1 MMLKKLGI
9 VLVLALWCLVSVTA
23 LAEGYKLG
31 DTVEDFTATL
41 SDGTVFTLSEALAEG
56 KPVLLNFWAS
66 WCGPCKMEMPAME
79 EAWQQV
85 KDDAAFV
92 CLSTEATDTPEKI
105 ASIRDELGL
114 ETLPMG
120 LGGEDLF
127 KKMMKT
133 DSVPLTVV
141 IDRNGVLCFVHHGS
155 VPSTEKF
162 VNLMKIFTAEDYSAP
177 QLLDEFPRTKA
188 AAEPSS
194 VEEMRAVIGAQDM
207 EIVVDDNDRV
217 WPFVAREDGVYASNT
232 ASENSR
238 AAFSVRVNA
247 QAGEGV
253 AFEYTVKDIPGFMQF
268 GVSVDGKLV
277 DVMDGRKDWTDFA
290 VTFNTAGEHVVTF
303 SFNFNAQ
310 IEGAESMF
318 AGLRNVRRVS
328 AEEAGRIL
336 SAKEPSVCSL
346 KGFDIQFEVVEG
358 EFRDLVIMIGGEYE
372 YQRSMML
379 VGEAPVKVRI
389 RIGDGINAHH
399 AFVCTNTDVFM
410 LDTLPHDELGYL
422 VEMTLPSED
431 EADSCSM
438 SVFPSAMLSFDS
450 FGLSRSDFIF
460 YFSEKALDEMLAE
473 YNQKLYNPNA
483 EEQVEFTWSYVD
495 EVQEQKEP
503 ETPDESNLNPDGT
516 ANYTVLVTDNGGNGI
531 ERVMVQICTDAM
543 CQVFFTDANGVV
555 TMTADPF
562 AYQVHILKA
571 PGFATPEETYR
582 LPELGGSLKIELN
595 AL

>member
-1 MMLKKLGI
+1 MLKKLGV
-9 VLVLALWCLVSVTA
+9 VLVLVLWCMVSVAA
-23 LAEGYKLG
+23 LAEGYTLG
-31 DTVEDFTATL
+31 DTVEDFSATL

-66 WCGPCKMEMPAME
+66 WCGPCKNEMPAME
-79 EAWQQV
+79 EAWQQL
-85 KDDAAFV
+85 KDDVAFV
-92 CLSTEATDTPEKI
+92 CLSTESTDTLETI
-105 ASIRDELGL
+105 ASLRENLGL

-133 DSVPLTVV
+133 DSIPLTVV

-162 VNLMKIFTAEDYSAP
+162 VDLMGVFTAEDYSAP

-194 VEEMRAVIGAQDM
+194 VEEMRAVIGAQDV
-207 EIVVDDNDRV
+207 EIVLDGGERV

-253 AFEYTVKDIPGFMQF
+253 AFEYAVKDIPGLMQF
-268 GVSVDGKLV
+268 GVSVDGKLR
-277 DVMDGRKDWTDFA
+277 DVMDGSKDWTDNA
-290 VTFNTAGEHVVTF
+290 VTFDTAGEHVVTF
-303 SFNFNAQ
+303 SYNYNRASGDVT
-310 IEGAESMF
+310 EMF
-318 AGLRNVRRVS
+318 AGVRNVRKVS

-336 SAKEPSVCSL
+336 AAKEPSVCSL
-346 KGFDIQFEVVEG
+346 KGFDIQFEVLEG
-358 EFRDLVIMIGGEYE
+358 EFRDLVMMINGEYE
-372 YQRSMML
+372 YQRGKML
-379 VGEAPVKVRI
+379 VSEAPVKVRI
-389 RIGDGINAHH
+389 RIGDGINASH
-399 AFVCTNTDVFM
+399 AFVFTDTDVFM
-410 LDTLPHDELGYL
+410 LNTLPHDELGYL
-422 VEMTLPSED
+422 VEMTPLSED
-431 EADSCSM
+431 VASSCAI
-438 SVFPSAMLSFDS
+438 SVYPSAMVSFDQL
-450 FGLSRSDFIF
+450 GLSYSDFSF
-460 YFSEKALDEMLAE
+460 YFSEKALDELIDW
-473 YNQKLYNPNA
+473 YNEQVYDPNA
-483 EEQVEFTWSYVD
+483 EEQVEFTWSYLD
-495 EVQEQKEP
+495 EMQEP
-503 ETPDESNLNPDGT
+503 EKQEEQTESDLNPDGT

-531 ERVMVQICTDAM
+531 ERVMVQICTNAM

-571 PGFATPEETYR
+571 PGFATPEETYL

>member
-1 MMLKKLGI
+1 MLKKLG
-9 VLVLALWCLVSVTA
+9 VVLMLVLWCMVSVTA

-41 SDGTVFTLSEALAEG
+41 SDGTVFSLSEALAEG

-85 KDDAAFV
+85 KDDAVFV
-92 CLSTEATDTPEKI
+92 CLSTEGTDTLETI
-105 ASIRDELGL
+105 ASIREELGL
-114 ETLPMG
+114 ATLPMG
-120 LGGEDLF
+120 LGGEDLY
-127 KKMMKT
+127 KKMNKT
-133 DSVPLTVV
+133 NSIPLTVV
-141 IDRNGVLCFVHHGS
+141 IDRNGVLCFRHHGS
-155 VPSTEKF
+155 VPTAEKF
-162 VNLMKIFTAEDYSAP
+162 VDLMEVFTAEGYSEP
-177 QLLDEFPRTKA
+177 RLLEEIPRIRTA
-188 AAEPSS
+188 AAPSS
-194 VEEMRAVIGAQDM
+194 VEEMRAAIGAQDM
-207 EIVVDDNDRV
+207 EIVLDGSDRV

-277 DVMDGRKDWTDFA
+277 DVMDGRKDWTDSA

-303 SFNFNAQ
+303 SFNLNAQ
-310 IEGAESMF
+310 IEGTESIF

-358 EFRDLVIMIGGEYE
+358 EFRDLVIMINGEYE
-372 YQRSMML
+372 YERSKML
-379 VGEAPVKVRI
+379 VSEAPVKVRI

-431 EADSCSM
+431 EADACSM

-460 YFSEKALDEMLAE
+460 YFSEKTLDEMLAR

-516 ANYTVLVTDNGGNGI
+516 ANYTVLVTDNAGNGI
-531 ERVMVQICTDAM
+531 EKAMVQICTNAM

-555 TMTADPF
+555 NMTADPF
-562 AYQVHILKA
+562 AYQVHILRA
-571 PGFATPEETYR
+571 PGFVTPEETYL

>member
-1 MMLKKLGI
+1 MLKKLGV

-23 LAEGYKLG
+23 LAEGYTLG

-85 KDDAAFV
+85 KDDVAFV
-92 CLSTEATDTPEKI
+92 CLSTESTDTLETI
-105 ASIRDELGL
+105 ASLRENLGL

-127 KKMMKT
+127 MKMMKT
-133 DSVPLTVV
+133 NSIPLTVV

-155 VPSTEKF
+155 VPTAEKF
-162 VNLMKIFTAEDYSAP
+162 VDLMGVFTAEDYSAP
-177 QLLDEFPRTKA
+177 QLLEEMPRIRT

-194 VEEMRAVIGAQDM
+194 VEEMRAVIGVQDV
-207 EIVVDDNDRV
+207 EIVLDGSERV

-238 AAFSVRVNA
+238 AAFSVRVSA

-253 AFEYTVKDIPGFMQF
+253 AFEYTVKDIPGLMQF
-268 GVSVDGKLV
+268 GVSVDGKLR
-277 DVMDGRKDWTDFA
+277 DVMDGSKDWTDNA
-290 VTFNTAGEHVVTF
+290 VTFDTAGEHVVTF
-303 SFNFNAQ
+303 SYNYNRAS
-310 IEGAESMF
+310 GDVAEMF
-318 AGLRNVRRVS
+318 AGVRNVRKVS
-328 AEEAGRIL
+328 AEEAGKIL

-346 KGFDIQFEVVEG
+346 KGFDIQFEVLEG
-358 EFRDLVIMIGGEYE
+358 EFRDLVMMINGEYE
-372 YQRSMML
+372 YQRGKML
-379 VGEAPVKVRI
+379 VSEAPVKVRI
-389 RIGDGINAHH
+389 RIGDGINASH
-399 AFVCTNTDVFM
+399 AFVFTDTDAFM

-422 VEMTLPSED
+422 VEMTPLSED
-431 EADSCSM
+431 VASSCAV
-438 SVFPSAMLSFDS
+438 SVYPSAMVSFDQL
-450 FGLSRSDFIF
+450 GLSYSDFSF
-460 YFSEKALDEMLAE
+460 YFSEKALDELMAW
-473 YNQKLYNPNA
+473 YNDMVYDPNA
-483 EEQVEFTWSYVD
+483 EEQMEFTWSYLD
-495 EVQEQKEP
+495 EMQEP
-503 ETPDESNLNPDGT
+503 EKQEEQTESDLNPDGT
-516 ANYTVLVTDNGGNGI
+516 ANYTVLVTDNAGNGI
-531 ERVMVQICTDAM
+531 ERVMVQICTNAM

-571 PGFATPEETYR
+571 PGFATPEETYV